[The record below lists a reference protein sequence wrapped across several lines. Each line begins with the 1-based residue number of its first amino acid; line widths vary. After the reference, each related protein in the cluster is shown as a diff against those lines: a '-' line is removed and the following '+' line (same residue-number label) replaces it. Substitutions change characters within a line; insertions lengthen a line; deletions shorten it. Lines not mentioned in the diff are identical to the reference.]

1 MPNISEL
8 SCPLSLFSFFRPFCI
23 LQSSCICYFKY
34 HSLCCHLWQLSLLGC
49 FMKQNLSCDVIV
61 VECGR
66 VNMTDG
72 VCWFVCE
79 QVLMK
84 SNLGRVQVELYKE
97 IKKNGPPR
105 CLRAALWRFAELA
118 YLILP
123 QKCRYCCLA
132 LISSASTSCLCHV
145 FLSDTFIFPQKL
157 PFKRLDWVVTA
168 VVLQFLAK
176 LAKVV

>member
-1 MPNISEL
+1 MHL
-8 SCPLSLFSFFRPFCI
+8 LFQVTLIVLPSVTAEPC
-23 LQSSCICYFKY
+23 
-34 HSLCCHLWQLSLLGC
+34 GC
-49 FMKQNLSCDVIV
+49 FVKQNLSCDVIV

-132 LISSASTSCLCHV
+132 LISSASASCLCHV

-168 VVLQFLAK
+168 IVLQFLAK